1 MPKPA
6 AARVGDLT
14 AHGSIPLTPQT
25 PLMGSPNVFIGGLPA
40 WRAVIDIHVC
50 PLSNGPSPHV
60 GGFVPK
66 GSQSVFINKAP
77 AARMGDNI
85 VEPGGPNK
93 IAQGLMTVLIGD

>member
-1 MPKPA
+1 MPA

-14 AHGSIPLTPQT
+14 AHASTPLTPQT

-40 WRAVIDIHVC
+40 WRAWIDVHVC

-60 GGFVPK
+60 GGVVMK
-66 GSQSVFINKAP
+66 GSTSVFINNVP
-77 AARMGDNI
+77 AARMDDVI

-93 IAQGLMTVLIGD
+93 IAQGLLTVQIGG